1 MPVTDTIS
9 DFLVR
14 IKNAGIAKHKTVD
27 VPFSKLKYSIARI
40 LKEQGFI
47 SDFEKIDDG
56 VQGILRITLRY
67 YQGQLVIKKFQ
78 RVSKPG
84 RRVYAPVDKL
94 PRVYNGLGLAIISTS
109 KGVLTDK
116 EAKKLNIGGEVLF
129 TVW

>member
-27 VPFSKLKYSIARI
+27 IPFSKLKYSIARI

>member
-9 DFLVR
+9 DFLIR
-14 IKNAGIAKHKTVD
+14 IKNAGIAKHRTVD
-27 VPFSKLKYSIARI
+27 IPYSKLKYSIAGI

-56 VQGILRITLRY
+56 VQGLIRITLRY
-67 YQGQLVIKKFQ
+67 YQGRLVIKRIQ

-84 RRVYAPVDKL
+84 RRVYATVDKL
-94 PRVYNGLGLAIISTS
+94 PRVYNGLGLAVISTS

-116 EAKKLNIGGEVLF
+116 EARKLNIGGEVLF

>member
-9 DFLVR
+9 DFLIR

-27 VPFSKLKYSIARI
+27 IPYSKLKYSIAGI

-56 VQGILRITLRY
+56 VQGLIRITLRY
-67 YQGQLVIKKFQ
+67 YQGRLVIKRIQ

-84 RRVYAPVDKL
+84 RRVYATVDKL
-94 PRVYNGLGLAIISTS
+94 PRVYNGLGLAVISTS

-116 EAKKLNIGGEVLF
+116 EARKLNIGGEVLF

>member
-14 IKNAGIAKHKTVD
+14 IKNAGIARHKTVD
-27 VPFSKLKYSIARI
+27 IPFSKLKYSIARI
-40 LKEQGFI
+40 LKVQGFI

-116 EAKKLNIGGEVLF
+116 EARKLNIGGEVLF

>member
-27 VPFSKLKYSIARI
+27 IPFSRLKYSIARI

>member
-27 VPFSKLKYSIARI
+27 IPYSKLKYSIAGI

-47 SDFEKIDDG
+47 ADYEKIEDG
-56 VQGILRITLRY
+56 VQGIIRITLRY
-67 YQGQLVIKKFQ
+67 YQGHLVIRRFQ
-78 RVSKPG
+78 RISKPG
-84 RRVYAPVDKL
+84 RRIYSPVEKL
-94 PRVYNGLGLAIISTS
+94 PRVYNGLGIAVISTS

-116 EAKKLNIGGEVLF
+116 EARKLNIGGEVLF

>member
-27 VPFSKLKYSIARI
+27 IPFSRLKYSIARI

-47 SDFEKIDDG
+47 FDFEKIDDG

>member
-14 IKNAGIAKHKTVD
+14 IKNAGIARHKTVD
-27 VPFSKLKYSIARI
+27 IPFSKLKYSIARI

-116 EAKKLNIGGEVLF
+116 EARKLNIGGEVLF